1 MCWGEHL
8 LEWETPYKLELSHS
22 VHQHMLALERP
33 SSTHPYPPL
42 PFSTHQEIQ
51 QMQQGSSVYP
61 ISLALPA
68 GKLVGEDVCPPGN
81 VGNIVQPQCS
91 VWILLL
97 FVCDVMC
104 VVSQCSQQGER
115 NSC

>member
-1 MCWGEHL
+1 
-8 LEWETPYKLELSHS
+8 
-22 VHQHMLALERP
+22 
-33 SSTHPYPPL
+33 
-42 PFSTHQEIQ
+42 
-51 QMQQGSSVYP
+51 MQLGSSVCP

-97 FVCDVMC
+97 FVCDLMC
-104 VVSQCSQQGER
+104 VLSHHVASRVRGTVARIPFEEFHRHSAEIVRSGVFGRDEKDEIKSILHFMANNLVR
-115 NSC
+115 AHI